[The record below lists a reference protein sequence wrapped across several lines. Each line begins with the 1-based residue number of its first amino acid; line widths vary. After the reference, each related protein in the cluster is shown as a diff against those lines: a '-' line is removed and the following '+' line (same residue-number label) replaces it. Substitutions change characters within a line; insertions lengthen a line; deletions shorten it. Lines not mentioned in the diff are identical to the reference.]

1 MIDDFEDAGD
11 GDGGEGSPAW
21 MATFGDMMSLLLTFF
36 VLLLSFANMDIVK
49 FREALGSVQDAF
61 GVQEIH
67 PGQFEGRTTSP
78 VELSNRESTST
89 LDLLDLPTRPSQFG
103 MAEEQMMSD
112 IQKLLSERGM
122 DGTID
127 AELTERGVVLRVK
140 GGLLFESGSDRL
152 VKGAETVLERIAEIA
167 RVFPY
172 RLLIEGHTDDIPV
185 RTDRHPSNWHLSA
198 GRAIAALR
206 YLADESRIDPKRLAC
221 AGYADMSPLVPNDS
235 AEHRAIN
242 RRIEFVFQSEGA
254 APPGLSF

>member
-1 MIDDFEDAGD
+1 MTDDFSDEG
-11 GDGGEGSPAW
+11 GGGGEGSPAW

-61 GVQEIH
+61 GVQEEH
-67 PGQFEGRTTSP
+67 PGRFEGLTTSP
-78 VELSNRESTST
+78 IELSKRESTST
-89 LDLLDLPTRPSQFG
+89 LDILGLPTRASGFS
-103 MAEEQMMSD
+103 AANEQMMSD
-112 IQKLLSERGM
+112 IQKLLSEQGM

-127 AELTERGVVLRVK
+127 AELTERGVVLRVN
-140 GGLLFESGSDRL
+140 GGLLFDTGSDEL
-152 VKGAETVLERIAEIA
+152 VPGSEVVLERIAELA
-167 RVFPY
+167 RTFPY
-172 RLLIEGHTDDIPV
+172 RLQIEGHTDDIPV
-185 RTDRHPSNWHLSA
+185 ATERHRSNWHLSA

-206 YLADESRIDPKRLAC
+206 YLIDDGQIDPKRLSC

-242 RRIEFVFQSEGA
+242 RRIEFVFQPDDT